1 MSKIG
6 GRLAYQ
12 KLDFERLEV
21 DASVAE
27 KIFEDNRYILIE
39 IEFMVWMERLARL
52 TYMNEK
58 FTNRLLTAFFN
69 YIKCI
74 FTKSQK

>member
-58 FTNRLLTAFFN
+58 FTNRLLTAVFN